1 MRHSQGILERQT
13 EKKCGNYS
21 SPLYNRGIPCCG
33 LLGFQLFHEESAIN
47 RLKIR
52 FFCLSVLTG
61 SQVKSFYDAD
71 ERPMAVCEFSGFVA
85 VESKIL
91 V

>member
-1 MRHSQGILERQT
+1 MGTSTFLFIIEVFHVVVCWDFSYFMKNQSLT
-13 EKKCGNYS
+13 DLKYS
-21 SPLYNRGIPCCG
+21 C
-33 LLGFQLFHEESAIN
+33 F
-47 RLKIR
+47 
-52 FFCLSVLTG
+52 FFCLSALTG
-61 SQVKSFYDAD
+61 SQVKSFYDSD